1 MKSINSVF
9 ISLLLIAVS
18 LYSCQKKDNRWDGLS
33 KSMEK
38 WQNYDLQIKGAKA
51 AFPKIPVSRTIAF
64 DKDINFYENYA
75 ESDSVT
81 FSVAIITNSKL
92 KSSEDWKNFLT
103 NEVLAFKAVEQ
114 KNIKVQGKDAILS
127 KVRENNLCGYSINMI
142 VDNNFILNCAIRYK
156 GAFPP
161 EKLMLDYASKLQI
174 EKYQFPSKQAPVS
187 KDSVPSQPAL
197 N

>member
-1 MKSINSVF
+1 LLPAF
-9 ISLLLIAVS
+9 IPVR
-18 LYSCQKKDNRWDGLS
+18 KKIIGGMDCLNRWENGTIMTFKLKVS
-33 KSMEK
+33 K
-38 WQNYDLQIKGAKA
+38 QL
-51 AFPKIPVSRTIAF
+51 FPKYLFLNV
-64 DKDINFYENYA
+64 NFYENYA

-103 NEVLAFKAVEQ
+103 NEVLAFKALEQ

-142 VDNNFILNCAIRYK
+142 VDNNFILNIAIRYK

-161 EKLMLDYASKLQI
+161 EKLILDYASKLQI
-174 EKYQFPSKQAPVS
+174 EKYQFPSNQAPVT
-187 KDSVPSQPAL
+187 KDSVPAQPAL